1 MTAFS
6 VDGGYLMY
14 KKMNSSGEYEQFA
27 PGKDTPREGT
37 LVGTVKMVTIIELTS
52 GHICGHSGPG
62 TWFTDHTNDYNIGGL
77 HGSFVVLGTLD

>member
-1 MTAFS
+1 
-6 VDGGYLMY
+6 
-14 KKMNSSGEYEQFA
+14 MNNFA

-37 LVGTVKMVTIIELTS
+37 LVGTVKMVTIIEFTS